1 MTPPA
6 RCCASSARGKPPG
19 RRPICCVPGSNATA
33 CREPY
38 TPTGRTCMCACP
50 TCRSGCGEKPRSPSS
65 DRCAPSYYD
74 DANAYLQEH
83 YIAQHNRHYAR
94 PAAAEADYHRQRPTA
109 RQLDDVF
116 WLEEERVLSEDWVVR
131 LQKPPAATRAAKSS
145 LGAGSEPSAGA
156 GERART
162 HRHSLSRTEL
172 AVSRNSLGFFY
183 GEEQGKGRC
192 PFPCNPVPE
201 TYGCGRQASS
211 LSCRQSSLE
220 TRLAEYENSCLLS
233 RMVTRGHFYCG
244 QTGDIPNVV

>member
-1 MTPPA
+1 MTMPMLICRSITSPSTIA
-6 RCCASSARGKPPG
+6 TTRDRRPLKPTIIGNVPRRDNWTTCSGWRKNECSVKTGWCVTKAACCNSRGK
-19 RRPICCVPGSNATA
+19 IV
-33 CREPY
+33 
-38 TPTGRTCMCACP
+38 TGR
-50 TCRSGCGEKPRSPSS
+50 
-65 DRCAPSYYD
+65 
-74 DANAYLQEH
+74 
-83 YIAQHNRHYAR
+83 
-94 PAAAEADYHRQRPTA
+94 
-109 RQLDDVF
+109 
-116 WLEEERVLSEDWVVR
+116 
-131 LQKPPAATRAAKSS
+131 
-145 LGAGSEPSAGA
+145 AGSEPSAGA

-183 GEEQGKGRC
+183 GEEQRKGRC
-192 PFPCNPVPE
+192 PFPCNPIPE

>member
-1 MTPPA
+1 MSHGATT
-6 RCCASSARGKPPG
+6 G
-19 RRPICCVPGSNATA
+19 RRVLAG
-33 CREPY
+33 
-38 TPTGRTCMCACP
+38 GRTSAQ
-50 TCRSGCGEKPRSPSS
+50 CRLGG
-65 DRCAPSYYD
+65 A
-74 DANAYLQEH
+74 
-83 YIAQHNRHYAR
+83 
-94 PAAAEADYHRQRPTA
+94 
-109 RQLDDVF
+109 
-116 WLEEERVLSEDWVVR
+116 

-183 GEEQGKGRC
+183 GEEQRKGRC
-192 PFPCNPVPE
+192 PFPCNPIPE

-233 RMVTRGHFYCG
+233 RMVTR
-244 QTGDIPNVV
+244 DISIVDKPGTFLMWYDRRKREILRVSPR